1 MSGHNTSFGT
11 MLDVSPCF
19 STDLEHTK
27 STNWMYAPY
36 TLATVV
42 GRYLV
47 GDHLC
52 GVFQRPV
59 QEEEAP
65 YRGAWEW
72 REHHVAKVLRR
83 LTELVPPTMD
93 NWIIEVLSG
102 LKDARVFSRQ
112 CFVANSKKLQILVVA
127 DNFPFPS

>member
-1 MSGHNTSFGT
+1 

-27 STNWMYAPY
+27 STNWMCAPY
-36 TLATVV
+36 TLPTVA

-52 GVFQRPV
+52 DVFQRPV

-65 YRGAWEW
+65 YHGAREW

-102 LKDARVFSRQ
+102 LKDARVFFSTMFRRK
-112 CFVANSKKLQILVVA
+112 FKKIANSCGGR
-127 DNFPFPS
+127 